1 MIKLVGNRLIA
12 ATVKKELQVIDTF
25 RGRERLRERVMKR
38 DSSLKATSKM
48 KINAVM
54 DSQDDGS
61 KVSKQL

>member
-1 MIKLVGNRLIA
+1 
-12 ATVKKELQVIDTF
+12 VKKELEVIDTF
-25 RGRERLRERVMKR
+25 RGRERLRERAMRR

-61 KVSKQL
+61 KVSK